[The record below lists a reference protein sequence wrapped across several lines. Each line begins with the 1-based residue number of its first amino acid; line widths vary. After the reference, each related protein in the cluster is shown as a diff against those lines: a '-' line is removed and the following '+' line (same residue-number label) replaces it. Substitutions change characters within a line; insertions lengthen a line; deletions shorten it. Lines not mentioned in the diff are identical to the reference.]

1 MKVLL
6 ADGLQQ
12 KSIDELTHLGLDVCN
27 EHFAADKLGNE
38 LKKYDAVV
46 VRSATKITKE
56 VIDDELGGNLK
67 LIIRAGVGVDN
78 IDVKYA
84 EKNNIAVRN
93 TPNASSISVAELAI
107 AHMLSLSRF
116 LNISNVTMRQNQ
128 WNKKQY
134 VGCELYGKTLGI
146 IGMGRIGSEVAKRA
160 SAFGMN
166 VIYFD
171 SLYNEDIGD
180 YKFEQ
185 FDNLLKDAD
194 FITLHVPYDKQRGSL
209 IGKDEIAKMK
219 DGAYLINCA
228 RGKVV
233 NEAALLAALNSGKLR
248 GAGLDVFEHE
258 PSTNTEL
265 LNNPKV
271 SITPHIGASTK
282 EAQQRIGREVVLTIK
297 GFFNIGDKVVIGV

>member
-6 ADGLQQ
+6 ADGLQKQ
-12 KSIDELTHLGLDVCN
+12 SIDELEQLGLEVCSK
-27 EHFAADKLGNE
+27 HFDASELGSE

-46 VRSATKITKE
+46 ARSATKITKE

-67 LIIRAGVGVDN
+67 LIIRAGVGIDN

-84 EKNNIAVRN
+84 ESNNIAVKN
-93 TPNASSISVAELAI
+93 TPNASSISVAELTI
-107 AHMLSLSRF
+107 AHMLSVARF

-128 WNKKQY
+128 WNKKKY
-134 VGCELYGKTLGI
+134 VGCELYGKTLGL
-146 IGMGRIGSEVAKRA
+146 IGMGRIGKEVAKRA
-160 SAFGMN
+160 AAFGMR

-185 FDNLLKDAD
+185 FDDLLKKAD
-194 FITLHVPYDKQRGSL
+194 FITLHVPYDKKRGAL
-209 IGKDEIAKMK
+209 IGKDEIEKMK

-233 NEAALLAALNSGKLR
+233 DEAALLEALNSGKLS
-248 GAGLDVFEHE
+248 GAGIDVFENE
-258 PSTNTEL
+258 PSTNVEL

-282 EAQQRIGREVVLTIK
+282 EAQQRIGREVVLTLK
-297 GFFNIGDKVVIGV
+297 DFFNIGDKVVIGV